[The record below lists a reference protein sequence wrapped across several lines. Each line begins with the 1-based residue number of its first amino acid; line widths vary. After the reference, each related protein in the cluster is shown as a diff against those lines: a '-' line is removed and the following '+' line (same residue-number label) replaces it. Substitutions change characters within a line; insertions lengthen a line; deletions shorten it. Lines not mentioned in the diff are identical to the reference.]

1 MYWKKTAHHKW
12 IRCHFFILMNC
23 WTEFAVTVIFKVHY
37 KHRIRCLLMCLHS
50 EDLIYVFYIKPLLNY
65 LQSCVFIQIFHL
77 CPEAQMI
84 HYLPLFFPPQTLH
97 NFINLYQA
105 TLRALKASIMYI
117 SSQIQTFNL
126 RCFHI
131 LLNRVELISV
141 LKPGCVWKSC
151 VSYIMWFLYLV
162 FLLLPLLKTLCVFQV
177 LQVGEQV
184 RKALL
189 DGLPFLPKRTTQ
201 HQRM

>member
-1 MYWKKTAHHKW
+1 MYNLWCFSSIIIIILLFSWTVGLSLLLRLYLKSITNIESDVSLYVCTAKTSYMCSILNHYLIVCNHVYLFRYFTCALKHKW
-12 IRCHFFILMNC
+12 YTTFL
-23 WTEFAVTVIFKVHY
+23 
-37 KHRIRCLLMCLHS
+37 S
-50 EDLIYVFYIKPLLNY
+50 
-65 LQSCVFIQIFHL
+65 S
-77 CPEAQMI
+77 
-84 HYLPLFFPPQTLH
+84 FPPQTLH

-105 TLRALKASIMYI
+105 MLRALKASIMYI

>member
-1 MYWKKTAHHKW
+1 MSPYMSAQRRPHMCSILNHYLIICNHVYLFRYFTCALKHKW
-12 IRCHFFILMNC
+12 YTTFL
-23 WTEFAVTVIFKVHY
+23 
-37 KHRIRCLLMCLHS
+37 S
-50 EDLIYVFYIKPLLNY
+50 
-65 LQSCVFIQIFHL
+65 S
-77 CPEAQMI
+77 
-84 HYLPLFFPPQTLH
+84 FPPQTLH

-105 TLRALKASIMYI
+105 MLRALKASIMYI

-131 LLNRVELISV
+131 LLNRVELIRV

>member
-1 MYWKKTAHHKW
+1 MYNLWCFSSIIIIILLFSWTVGLSLLLRLYLKSITNIESDVSLYVCTAKTSYMCSILNPYLIVCNHVYLFRHFTCALKHKW
-12 IRCHFFILMNC
+12 YTTFL
-23 WTEFAVTVIFKVHY
+23 
-37 KHRIRCLLMCLHS
+37 S
-50 EDLIYVFYIKPLLNY
+50 
-65 LQSCVFIQIFHL
+65 S
-77 CPEAQMI
+77 
-84 HYLPLFFPPQTLH
+84 FPPQTLH

-105 TLRALKASIMYI
+105 MLRALKASIMYI